1 MKTAKLVNLCEV
13 SIWRASPKS
22 WRFISAYC
30 PSNGTVEA
38 PSMCGDWCPFC
49 EIVQKDDTLTA
60 VLSCRSQTKTIE
72 IE

>member
-1 MKTAKLVNLCEV
+1 MKTAKLMMTNEVMAWTKTPKTWRNL
-13 SIWRASPKS
+13 SL
-22 WRFISAYC
+22 YC
-30 PSNGTVEA
+30 PVGSTVGA
-38 PSMCGDWCPFC
+38 PILCGDWCPFC